1 MSGLMKTS
9 SSVNDLMKWGCR
21 GHEAT
26 EVVEAVEAIEAPEV
40 PEAREIAQCAKCKVS
55 FPAKMHKKAKNV
67 EKKNLKVAL
76 HLVHSNSFLQNFFFE
91 FLHTLL

>member
-1 MSGLMKTS
+1 
-9 SSVNDLMKWGCR
+9 MKWGCR

-67 EKKNLKVAL
+67 KKQDRRYSDPKAR
-76 HLVHSNSFLQNFFFE
+76 NS
-91 FLHTLL
+91 